1 MIQLQRTNAE
11 NSDFISLV
19 KILDKDLAI
28 RDGDDHPFYAQF
40 NKVDTIKY
48 VIVAYDENTAVGCGA
63 IKEYSSGTMEIKR
76 MFTSPECRGKGIE
89 SLILQALEQWA
100 AALGYDTCILE
111 TGTKQYEAIGLYK
124 KNNYTLIPN
133 YGQYAGVEN
142 SLCFEKIV
150 GNK

>member
-1 MIQLQRTNAE
+1 MIILQKTNAE

-19 KILDKDLAI
+19 KMLDKDLAI
-28 RDGDDHPFYAQF
+28 RDGDDHPFYDQF

-48 VIVAYDENTAVGCGA
+48 VIVAYDENMAVGCGA
-63 IKEYSSGTMEIKR
+63 IKEYIPGTMEIKR
-76 MFTSPECRGKGIE
+76 MFTSPECRGKGIA
-89 SLILQALEQWA
+89 SQILQALEQWA
-100 AALGYDTCILE
+100 KDLGCDTCILE
-111 TGTKQYEAIGLYK
+111 TGIKQHEAIGLYK

-150 GNK
+150 GDK